1 MLISEIKE
9 LPLRYQDHAGP
20 KSQKFTSLFDLKVA
34 LTANW
39 GVYKRK
45 MDETK
50 IQYFITK
57 TGKVAGYWNGFD
69 QYGML
74 YKK

>member
-1 MLISEIKE
+1 MLVQSRKNLHRCLIK
-9 LPLRYQDHAGP
+9 A
-20 KSQKFTSLFDLKVA
+20 A

>member
-1 MLISEIKE
+1 
-9 LPLRYQDHAGP
+9 
-20 KSQKFTSLFDLKVA
+20 
-34 LTANW
+34 
-39 GVYKRK
+39 